1 LKTPDSN
8 PENRNTMELVDLG
21 RMSWDEAY
29 ELQLK
34 AVEEVVAGGAE
45 RVHLVEH
52 PNVFTLGRR
61 ADEANLLAQ
70 DAVAGGEI
78 VVRRI
83 NRGGDIT
90 YHGPGQLVGYP
101 HIDLRRRNRDLH
113 RYLRNLESA
122 LIEASAIFGV
132 RGYRREG
139 LTGVWTDGG
148 KLASIGVG
156 VRQWVTFHGFALN
169 VSTDLSYF
177 NWINPCGIKDCPM
190 TSLEQ
195 ESGSQ
200 VPMGKVK
207 QAVGRT
213 LRNVLGCA

>member
-1 LKTPDSN
+1 MKTPGSN
-8 PENRNTMELVDLG
+8 PDNSGRMELVDLG

-34 AVEEVVAGGAE
+34 AVEEVASGGAE

-61 ADEANLLAQ
+61 ADDANLLAQ
-70 DAVAGGEI
+70 DAVGRGEI
-78 VVRRI
+78 DVRRI

-113 RYLRNLESA
+113 RYLRDLESA
-122 LIEASAIFGV
+122 LIDASAVFGV
-132 RGYRREG
+132 RGYRRDG

-156 VRQWVTFHGFALN
+156 VRRWVTFHGFALN

-177 NWINPCGIKDCPM
+177 SLINPCGIKDCPM
-190 TSLEQ
+190 TSLER
-195 ESGSQ
+195 ESGARA
-200 VPMGKVK
+200 PMEEVK
-207 QAVGRT
+207 QAVVGS
-213 LRNVLGCA
+213 LREIFRR